1 MAIGIGNGA
10 DDNELR
16 SIAMNNTDN
25 IRKLASFDEMAH
37 NVKNLTKDLCQG
49 ITKNTCLYAYYSID
63 IRTCTD
69 RFPIGSHKAE
79 CNDALS

>member
-1 MAIGIGNGA
+1 MAIGIGSGA
-10 DDNELR
+10 DDHELR

-49 ITKNTCLYAYYSID
+49 ITKNTCLYVNKYAYYNID
-63 IRTCTD
+63 
-69 RFPIGSHKAE
+69 SVEHV
-79 CNDALS
+79 

>member
-1 MAIGIGNGA
+1 MAVGIGSGA
-10 DDNELR
+10 DDDELR

-25 IRKLASFDEMAH
+25 IRKLTSFDEMAH

-49 ITKNTCLYAYYSID
+49 ITKNTCLYAYYNID
-63 IRTCTD
+63 SRTCVE

-79 CNDALS
+79 WNNALS